1 MQHLTGTSTELTLG
15 ALSPAGA
22 ELGALPC
29 VCACS
34 VAEESSGMGAADAV
48 TRGLAAKA
56 GASATIVVGLAANAG
71 ASAIPTVGAGA
82 SAISAVGACT
92 NSSVKYTVRVTTTAA

>member
-1 MQHLTGTSTELTLG
+1 MQHRTGTSTALALG

-22 ELGALPC
+22 ELGASPC

-34 VAEESSGMGAADAV
+34 VAEESSGMGAAGAV
-48 TRGLAAKA
+48 TWGLAAKA

-71 ASAIPTVGAGA
+71 ASATATVGALHKRQCQR
-82 SAISAVGACT
+82 I
-92 NSSVKYTVRVTTTAA
+92 VRVLSQTL

>member
-1 MQHLTGTSTELTLG
+1 MQQPTGTSNALALG

-34 VAEESSGMGAADAV
+34 VAEDSSGMGAAGAV
-48 TRGLAAKA
+48 TCGLAAKA
-56 GASATIVVGLAANAG
+56 GASVTVVVGLAANAG

-82 SAISAVGACT
+82 
-92 NSSVKYTVRVTTTAA
+92 